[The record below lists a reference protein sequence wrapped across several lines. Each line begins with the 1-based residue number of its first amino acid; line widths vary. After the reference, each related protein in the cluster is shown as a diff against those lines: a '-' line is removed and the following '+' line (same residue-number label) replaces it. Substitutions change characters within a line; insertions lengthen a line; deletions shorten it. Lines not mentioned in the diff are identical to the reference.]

1 MATKTTD
8 WNSSVQGYKDYL
20 VLERGL
26 SKNSVLAYMRDIHQF
41 RDLPPPRRTSSARQ
55 RLSCPMWSV
64 SWDTCTTKELAE
76 TARARMLSGCA
87 AFANTSA
94 LKG

>member
-41 RDLPPPRRTSSARQ
+41 RDFATNKENVKHQ
-55 RLSCPMWSV
+55 RIP
-64 SWDTCTTKELAE
+64 
-76 TARARMLSGCA
+76 
-87 AFANTSA
+87 
-94 LKG
+94 